1 MFQSLQHI
9 NIVEILGYSW
19 DHGSDVL
26 IVMEYLEEGS
36 LNYYLKF
43 QGDKLRISHLLK
55 YARDIATVCLCALD
69 NFWFNDFLK
78 TRALSCRHIQL
89 L

>member
-1 MFQSLQHI
+1 MLQSLQHI

-55 YARDIATVCLCALD
+55 YSRDIATVSGLD
-69 NFWFNDFLK
+69 GMRCYW
-78 TRALSCRHIQL
+78 II
-89 L
+89 

>member
-1 MFQSLQHI
+1 MLCDVCTFCTCLFQSLQHI

-55 YARDIATVCLCALD
+55 YAKDIATVS
-69 NFWFNDFLK
+69 FNK
-78 TRALSCRHIQL
+78 HW
-89 L
+89 